1 MGQRPLTTE
10 RAAERRQQLLQAALE
25 VFSEK
30 DFDEVSVDEI
40 ADAAGVSHGL
50 IFQYFGTK
58 KDLYIAIVEPL
69 IEQFRARIQ
78 PDLTQPPAERLRQST
93 RAYAETISEHPDGY
107 RFLLA
112 RGARITEVR
121 EKLDAARL
129 QAVGRIAPQMGLDPE
144 RPEVRVGI
152 LAWIGYQ
159 ESAMLSWLDTRE
171 PDVETL
177 VDLIAG
183 ALGSTAKAL
192 TASVGQGRR

>member
-10 RAAERRQQLLQAALE
+10 RAAERRQQLLQASLE
-25 VFSEK
+25 VFGEK
-30 DFDEVSVDEI
+30 DFDDVSVDEI

-78 PDLTQPPAERLRQST
+78 PDFSKPPAERLRQST
-93 RAYAETISEHPDGY
+93 RAYAEVISEHPDGY
-107 RFLLA
+107 RFLLT
-112 RGARITEVR
+112 RGARFAEVR

-129 QAVGRIAPQMGLDPE
+129 AAVDRIAPQMGLDPAN
-144 RPEVRVGI
+144 PEVRIGI

-159 ESAMLSWLDTRE
+159 ESAMLSWLDNGQ
-171 PDVETL
+171 PDVEFL
-177 VDLIAG
+177 VELIAG
-183 ALGSTAKAL
+183 ALGSTGEAIA
-192 TASVGQGRR
+192 ASST

>member
-10 RAAERRQQLLQAALE
+10 RASERRQQLLAAALE
-25 VFSEK
+25 VFGER

-78 PDLTQPPAERLRQST
+78 PDLSQPPAERLRQST
-93 RAYAETISEHPDGY
+93 RAYAEVISEHPDGY
-107 RFLLA
+107 RFLLT
-112 RGARITEVR
+112 RGARIAEVR

-159 ESAMLSWLDTRE
+159 ESAMLSWLDAGQ
-171 PDVETL
+171 PDLETL
-177 VDLIAG
+177 VELIAG
-183 ALGSTAKAL
+183 ALGGTARAL
-192 TASVGQGRR
+192 GTLD